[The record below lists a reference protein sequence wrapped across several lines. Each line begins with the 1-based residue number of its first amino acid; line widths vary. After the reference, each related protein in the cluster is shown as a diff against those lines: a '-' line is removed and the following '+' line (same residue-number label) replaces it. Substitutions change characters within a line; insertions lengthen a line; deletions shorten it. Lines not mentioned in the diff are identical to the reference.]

1 MSCSDDEIGN
11 QAEQEYEA
19 TLIDDEPAPKPK
31 KTRAKPLSMNER
43 ARVIADYRNGKFDKF
58 YDCRPDPNK
67 PGEFK
72 VIKRRKPLNNPQ
84 VSATAGDVSQLPV
97 PSEVKETV
105 KEVKEEVKETKKEE
119 KVKFPTEFF
128 SMQSSINNNLTKELQ
143 ALHDKYKKLSQKFK
157 EERSKKNRREETEYE
172 YVSEYEEDEKEA
184 PPPQPEPVQQP
195 VVQYNIPY
203 IRRKRLDIRNF

>member
-1 MSCSDDEIGN
+1 MSSDDEIGN

-97 PSEVKETV
+97 PSEVKEVKQEV

-157 EERSKKNRREETEYE
+157 EERSKKTAERRQSTSTS
-172 YVSEYEEDEKEA
+172 VSMKKTKK
-184 PPPQPEPVQQP
+184 
-195 VVQYNIPY
+195 
-203 IRRKRLDIRNF
+203 KRHSHSQNPSSNQ

>member
-1 MSCSDDEIGN
+1 MSSDDEIGN

-97 PSEVKETV
+97 PEVKQEVKET
-105 KEVKEEVKETKKEE
+105 VKEEVKETKKEE

-157 EERSKKNRREETEYE
+157 EERAKKNRREETEYE